1 MSVKVVLV
9 ESQKLTTEPTHI
21 SLKRQLATSLQS
33 SEANGRGKIAISIEK
48 IQDIFG
54 LTSCQREGFSG
65 TSLPKRR
72 NYLGDW
78 LP

>member
-33 SEANGRGKIAISIEK
+33 SEAKGRGKIVISIEK

-54 LTSCQREGFSG
+54 YPAVKEKDFRAPRCPRRKYSG
-65 TSLPKRR
+65 
-72 NYLGDW
+72 N
-78 LP
+78 